1 MRWLLAAALLAV
13 LVPAAVIDARRR
25 VIPNTL
31 TSAGAVAGL
40 ALLTLLA
47 PAALPTHAAAAA
59 GAGGFFLAAAL
70 LRPGEL
76 GMGDVKLAAVLGL
89 YLGASVVP
97 ALLVA
102 LLAATAVGVAGRR
115 STLPLG
121 PFLAL
126 GGVVGLLAW

>member
-1 MRWLLAAALLAV
+1 MRWLLPAALLVV

-31 TSAGAVAGL
+31 TAAGAVAGV
-40 ALLTLLA
+40 ALLTLLE

-102 LLAATAVGVAGRR
+102 LLAASAVGVAGRR

-126 GGVVGLLAW
+126 GGVAGLLA

>member
-1 MRWLLAAALLAV
+1 MRWLLPAALLAV
-13 LVPAAVIDARRR
+13 LVPAAVIDVRRR
-25 VIPNTL
+25 VIPNTV
-31 TSAGAVAGL
+31 TAAGAVAGVALL
-40 ALLTLLA
+40 ALLE

-102 LLAATAVGVAGRR
+102 LLAASAVGVAGRR

-126 GGVVGLLAW
+126 GGVAGLLA

>member
-1 MRWLLAAALLAV
+1 MRWLLPAALLVV

-31 TSAGAVAGL
+31 TAAGAVAGV
-40 ALLTLLA
+40 ALLTLLE

-97 ALLVA
+97 ALLVG
-102 LLAATAVGVAGRR
+102 LLAASAVGVAGRR

-126 GGVVGLLAW
+126 GGVAGLLA

>member
-1 MRWLLAAALLAV
+1 MRWLLPAALLAV
-13 LVPAAVIDARRR
+13 LVPAAVIDVRRR

-31 TSAGAVAGL
+31 TAAGAVAGV
-40 ALLTLLA
+40 ALLTLLE

-102 LLAATAVGVAGRR
+102 LLAASAVGVAGRR

-126 GGVVGLLAW
+126 GGVAGLLA

>member
-1 MRWLLAAALLAV
+1 MRWLLPAALLAV

-31 TSAGAVAGL
+31 TAAGAVAGV
-40 ALLTLLA
+40 ALLTLLE

-89 YLGASVVP
+89 YLGGSVVP

-102 LLAATAVGVAGRR
+102 LLAASAVGVAGRR

-126 GGVVGLLAW
+126 GGVAGLLA

>member
-1 MRWLLAAALLAV
+1 MRWLLPAALLAV
-13 LVPAAVIDARRR
+13 LVPAAVIDVRRR
-25 VIPNTL
+25 VIPNTV
-31 TSAGAVAGL
+31 TAAGAVAGV
-40 ALLTLLA
+40 ALLTLLE

-102 LLAATAVGVAGRR
+102 LLAASAVGVAGRR

-126 GGVVGLLAW
+126 GGVAGLLA

>member
-1 MRWLLAAALLAV
+1 MRWLLPAALLVV
-13 LVPAAVIDARRR
+13 LVPAAVIDVRRR
-25 VIPNTL
+25 VIPNTV
-31 TSAGAVAGL
+31 TAAGAVAGV
-40 ALLTLLA
+40 ALLTLLE

-59 GAGGFFLAAAL
+59 GGGGFFLAAAL

-102 LLAATAVGVAGRR
+102 LLAASAVGVAGRR

-126 GGVVGLLAW
+126 GGVAGLLA

>member
-1 MRWLLAAALLAV
+1 MRWLLPAALLAV
-13 LVPAAVIDARRR
+13 LVPAAVIDVRRR

-31 TSAGAVAGL
+31 TAAGAVAGV
-40 ALLTLLA
+40 ALLTLLE
-47 PAALPTHAAAAA
+47 PAALATHAAAAA

-102 LLAATAVGVAGRR
+102 LLAASAVGVAGRR

-126 GGVVGLLAW
+126 GGVAGLLA

>member
-25 VIPNTL
+25 IIPNTL
-31 TSAGAVAGL
+31 TATGAVAGV

-59 GAGGFFLAAAL
+59 GAGAFFLAAAL

-102 LLAATAVGVAGRR
+102 LLAATVVGVAGRR

>member
-1 MRWLLAAALLAV
+1 MASLTSAALVAV
-13 LVPAAVIDARRR
+13 LVPAAAIDLRRR
-25 VIPNTL
+25 IIPNRL
-31 TSAGAVAGL
+31 LSAGTAAGL
-40 ALLTLLA
+40 ALLALA
-47 PAALPTHAAAAA
+47 DPGALPAHLAAAL

-70 LRPGEL
+70 LRPGGL

-89 YLGASVVP
+89 YLGGAVVV

-102 LLAATAVGVAGRR
+102 LVAATVVGLAGRR

-126 GGVVGLLAW
+126 GGGVGLVVG

>member
-25 VIPNTL
+25 VIPNAL
-31 TSAGAVAGL
+31 TATGAVAGV

-47 PAALPTHAAAAA
+47 PAAVPTHAAAAA

-89 YLGASVVP
+89 YLGASVIP
-97 ALLVA
+97 ALLAA
-102 LLAATAVGVAGRR
+102 LLAATVMGVAGRR

-121 PFLAL
+121 PFLAF
-126 GGVVGLLAW
+126 GGVVGLLV

>member
-1 MRWLLAAALLAV
+1 MASLTSAALVAV
-13 LVPAAVIDARRR
+13 LVPAAAIDLRRR
-25 VIPNTL
+25 IIPNRL
-31 TSAGAVAGL
+31 VAAGAAAGL
-40 ALLTLLA
+40 ALLALA
-47 PAALPTHAAAAA
+47 DSAALPAHLAATL

-89 YLGASVVP
+89 YLGGAVVV

-102 LLAATAVGVAGRR
+102 LVAATAVGLAGRR

-126 GGVVGLLAW
+126 GGGVGLVVG

>member
-13 LVPAAVIDARRR
+13 LVPAAVIDVRRR

-31 TSAGAVAGL
+31 TAAGAVAGV

-47 PAALPTHAAAAA
+47 PAAVPTHAAAGA

-89 YLGASVVP
+89 YLGASVIP

-102 LLAATAVGVAGRR
+102 LLAATVVGVAGRR

-126 GGVVGLLAW
+126 GGVAGLLA